1 MISCGLLCLVLKVF
15 WLFVCLFVCL
25 FLFCFVLFYFFILFY
40 FILFF
45 IGVITHAL
53 VVSQITSTDFNDVGL
68 CRGPRLFQAL
78 RW

>member
-1 MISCGLLCLVLKVF
+1 MSGSEGF
-15 WLFVCLFVCL
+15 LFVCLFVC
-25 FLFCFVLFYFFILFY
+25 FCFVLCCFVLFFILLVF
-40 FILFF
+40 FF

-68 CRGPRLFQAL
+68 CRGPSLFQAL